1 MEREQAQFQGPTDLL
16 SLVRK
21 REKTLQY
28 IKKGHR
34 GNHHWLNTAKLTTE
48 MIHKRK
54 EKKTIEQWFVLGM
67 SLGSLL
73 DFSHGSQI
81 VRSFLQLMEEFDYF
95 MSNNSA
101 KNMRLIL
108 NAKPLRSAEDGSPD
122 ESPIRPCLKKS
133 QNGKI
138 FFESLRTLHIPC
150 ELDYCRIVITL
161 CETVIVLYKK
171 LLDGSCSSK
180 LLVEGVVKLD
190 QKINDKIIH
199 VLSNELT
206 ELSAPLMNSEI
217 DSLIRMLPEDTFA
230 DHD

>member
-54 EKKTIEQWFVLGM
+54 EKKTIEQWFVLEM
-67 SLGSLL
+67 SSGSLL
-73 DFSHGSQI
+73 DFIHGSHI
-81 VRSFLQLMEEFDYF
+81 VRSFLQLMEGYDYF
-95 MSNNSA
+95 MSNKSA
-101 KNMRLIL
+101 KNMKRLIL
-108 NAKPLRSAEDGSPD
+108 NAKPLKSADDGCPV

-138 FFESLRTLHIPC
+138 FSNLSRRCTL
-150 ELDYCRIVITL
+150 
-161 CETVIVLYKK
+161 
-171 LLDGSCSSK
+171 
-180 LLVEGVVKLD
+180 
-190 QKINDKIIH
+190 
-199 VLSNELT
+199 
-206 ELSAPLMNSEI
+206 
-217 DSLIRMLPEDTFA
+217 
-230 DHD
+230 

>member
-1 MEREQAQFQGPTDLL
+1 MEQAQFQGPTDLL

-54 EKKTIEQWFVLGM
+54 DKKTIEQWFVLGM

-138 FFESLRTLHIPC
+138 FFESPKPLHTMKKSNESHNSRLPAKLRNQRKPDKNTTLAN
-150 ELDYCRIVITL
+150 IV
-161 CETVIVLYKK
+161 
-171 LLDGSCSSK
+171 DRSK
-180 LLVEGVVKLD
+180 LQWAMHE
-190 QKINDKIIH
+190 I
-199 VLSNELT
+199 LS
-206 ELSAPLMNSEI
+206 
-217 DSLIRMLPEDTFA
+217 
-230 DHD
+230 